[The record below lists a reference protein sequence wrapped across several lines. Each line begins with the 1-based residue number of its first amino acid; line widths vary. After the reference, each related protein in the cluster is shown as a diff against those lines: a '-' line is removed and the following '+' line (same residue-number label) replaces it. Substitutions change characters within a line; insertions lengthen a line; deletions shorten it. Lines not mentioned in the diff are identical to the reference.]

1 MRFLENGLNQLE
13 SVSFGTRE
21 MASLS
26 AGNAFLLRE
35 KPPVVHLGQR
45 IKYSCIAASAQH
57 LACG

>member
-1 MRFLENGLNQLE
+1 
-13 SVSFGTRE
+13 
-21 MASLS
+21 MASVAAS
-26 AGNAFLLRE
+26 VAAGNAFLLRE